1 MYQGEYFQLKRNQSF
16 GELILSSTKDS
27 VNTLGKAAL
36 EELSTVLDIIEQS
49 ELSGLIICSDKKL
62 FLWWSQCKGIS
73 CSV

>member
-62 FLWWSQCKGIS
+62 FCG
-73 CSV
+73 